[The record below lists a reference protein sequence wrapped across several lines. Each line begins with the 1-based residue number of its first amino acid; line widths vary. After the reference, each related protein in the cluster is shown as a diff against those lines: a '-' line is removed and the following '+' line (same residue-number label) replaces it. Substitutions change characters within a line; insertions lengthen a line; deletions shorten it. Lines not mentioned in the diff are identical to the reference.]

1 MFAYPSLTSF
11 SDACLLRLPL
21 RQYTR
26 IEGLGRIVQVYV
38 TLRNICPNKRVAL
51 AVILYETDASGC
63 EHKRGMKTMTVPAH
77 TRPNCHDVI
86 VRCIKFVLPEDLD
99 VSSITKSICN
109 ERHLKAKFIA
119 HYIDDDF
126 ECCCCDEK
134 I

>member
-1 MFAYPSLTSF
+1 M
-11 SDACLLRLPL
+11 
-21 RQYTR
+21 
-26 IEGLGRIVQVYV
+26 QVYV